1 MTYYNTE
8 KKDCQSFSENF
19 TNALDDRSSSGRV
32 RPWREKKEASEKLA
46 DIYQYVDMDK
56 SERVRSCGDFLEFNL
71 LSDGSQKLTSANF
84 CRVRLCPM
92 CQWRRSLKVY
102 SQMTRIFSALDAEK
116 YAVLCL
122 TLTVKNC
129 SGSDLSQTLDLLAD
143 AWFKLSHYKL
153 FTRAVKGFY
162 RATEVT
168 HNFKDNT
175 YHPHFHV
182 LLIVDKRYFK
192 DACYI
197 PHAEWIALWRR
208 ALSVDYDPSLKV
220 YKLYLKDGQD
230 ITKALCEVT
239 KYTVKESDFISDD
252 MNLNVETVALLDK
265 AFNKRKF
272 VTLGGILRELHKKLN
287 LSDIEDDGDLVHVD
301 DESQMTDESKAMIT
315 YVWHTGYKQYYAVSA
330 AGHVKGSQK

>member
-1 MTYYNTE
+1 MTNYNT
-8 KKDCQSFSENF
+8 KKSDCQYPIESFTTPLEDKS
-19 TNALDDRSSSGRV
+19 ASGRV
-32 RPWREKKEASEKLA
+32 RPWSQKKEASEKLA
-46 DIYQYVDMDK
+46 DIYQYIDLDK
-56 SERVRSCGDFLEFNL
+56 SERVRNCGDFLEFNL
-71 LSDGSQKLTSANF
+71 LPDGSKKLASANF

-102 SQMTRIFSALDAEK
+102 SQMSKIFPALDPEK

-122 TLTVKNC
+122 TLTVRNC
-129 SGSDLSQTLDLLAD
+129 AGSELPHTLDLLAD
-143 AWFKLSHYKL
+143 AWFKFSHYKR
-153 FTRAVKGFY
+153 FKDAVRGFY

-168 HNFKDNT
+168 HNFRDDT
-175 YHPHFHV
+175 FHPHFHTF
-182 LLIVDKRYFK
+182 LIVDKGYFK
-192 DACYI
+192 SRDYI
-197 PHAEWIALWRR
+197 SQADFIALWRR
-208 ALSVDYDPSLKV
+208 ALGVDYDPSLKV

>member
-1 MTYYNTE
+1 MSYYTTE

-71 LSDGSQKLTSANF
+71 LPDGSQKLTSANF

-129 SGSDLSQTLDLLAD
+129 AGSELSLTLDLLAK
-143 AWFKLSHYKL
+143 AWNRLTMYKRFKN
-153 FTRAVKGFY
+153 AVVGFY

-168 HNFKDNT
+168 HNMQAYT

-192 DACYI
+192 DSCYI
-197 PHAEWIALWRR
+197 PHAEWVSMWRR
-208 ALSVDYDPSLKV
+208 ALGVDYDPSLKV

-239 KYTVKESDFISDD
+239 KYTIKESDYIGDD

-272 VTLGGILRELHKKLN
+272 VTLGGILKDLHKKLN
-287 LSDIEDDGDLVHVD
+287 LTDLEGDGDLIHID
-301 DESQMTDESKAMIT
+301 DESQLSDDSKAMIT
-315 YVWHTGYKQYYAVSA
+315 YVWHTGYKQYYAASA
-330 AGHVKGSQK
+330 HCHVKEK

>member
-1 MTYYNTE
+1 MTYYNT
-8 KKDCQSFSENF
+8 KKSDCQYPNENL
-19 TNALDDRSSSGRV
+19 TAPLEDKSSSGRI

-46 DIYQYVDMDK
+46 DIYQYIDMDK
-56 SERVRSCGDFLEFNL
+56 SERVRSCGEFLEFNVL
-71 LSDGSQKLTSANF
+71 PDGSQKLASANF

-102 SQMTRIFSALDAEK
+102 SQMTRVFSALDATK

-122 TLTVKNC
+122 TLTIRNC
-129 SGSDLSQTLDLLAD
+129 DGSQLAQTLDLLAK
-143 AWFKLSHYKL
+143 AWNRLTMYKRFKN
-153 FTRAVKGFY
+153 AVVGFY

-168 HNFKDNT
+168 HNMQADT

-192 DACYI
+192 DSCYI
-197 PHAEWIALWRR
+197 PHAEWVSMWRR
-208 ALSVDYDPSLKV
+208 ALGVDYDPSLKV

-239 KYTVKESDFISDD
+239 KYTIKESDYIGDD

-272 VTLGGILRELHKKLN
+272 VTLGGILKDLHKKLN
-287 LSDIEDDGDLVHVD
+287 LTDLEGDGDLIHVD
-301 DESQMTDESKAMIT
+301 DESQLSDESKAMIT
-315 YVWHTGYKQYYAVSA
+315 YVWHTGYKQYYAASA
-330 AGHVKGSQK
+330 HCHVKGK